1 MESLPFNLPGTGFLF
16 VFFLVFVTIE
26 FPAVLLN
33 TSTGETESEF
43 HTYVQPQEH
52 PVLSEFCTEL
62 TGLTQN
68 QVDEGVPLNIC
79 LSQFLKLIQKIHKE
93 KKIMFST
100 DILKWDF
107 GVCLQ
112 YECKRKQPRKPDTL
126 NSWIDLKAAC
136 RAYYNRKPK
145 GLNGALQDLGIA
157 FAGREHSR
165 KYDMMILIFNIL
177 PSPPLTHV
185 PKHHIYR
192 SFKHLQG
199 WGLNHFPG
207 QPVPMLDNPL
217 AVSCCFMACYLGE
230 ETDPHLATTSF
241 QVAVES
247 NKVSPQPPLLQAKQ
261 PQFPQPPPIRL
272 VLQTLHQLRC
282 PSLDTLQH
290 LNVSLG
296 VRGPKLNTGFEV
308 RPHQCRVQG
317 HNHCPSS
324 PAGHAISDTSQGA
337 IGRLGHLV
345 TLLAH
350 IQAAVNHQHSQVL
363 FCWAAFQ
370 PLFPKPVALHG
381 VAVTQVQDLALG
393 LVKPHTIDLGPSI
406 QPVQVPLQ
414 SLPTLKQINTPTQ
427 LGVVCKLTEAWN
439 TDERTL
445 TINFTDKTP
454 LGSNSRPETSR
465 DGTCETNSLDEK
477 NHHGIAGIKINSNV
491 QTEEQQTTCTDSS
504 ADVHAVPSSS
514 SRTELHAQAQ
524 SSLAASTDKFLVPLE
539 QAQQSHSTVS
549 TGIRQGL
556 SNGQPLSTA
565 RYSPPVHGSGLVL
578 VSTTIS
584 SVNISNEDIS
594 TSSDC
599 LSLLTD
605 GEGVALIPESQYEQN
620 SECDKFKDDSS
631 TDILTVFEE
640 KTISKQLAVMRSD
653 NQSLEETVVPVEP
666 LKSIIYKS
674 PDTTIYNVGTV
685 QRQTSNFSAFK
696 LPSAMVNAI
705 SALSALAG
713 NCSAP
718 SEVPKRKPASPKT
731 FPPAKK
737 QSFAICQEKTTS
749 FDHSLSLRSSNLSK
763 ASPAI
768 LNFTVN
774 LNQSVRAVKNG
785 KPTPPLSN
793 CGRRAKKAH
802 EGNKKGCG
810 YFKWEY
816 ALLKEKSNGLTLN
829 ADALTSLGTYATQ
842 LDSLDV
848 NNVIALP
855 L

>member
-1 MESLPFNLPGTGFLF
+1 MAAAAPRPLRGGRRPPGAEGGDGHQGPGQ
-16 VFFLVFVTIE
+16 VRAAG
-26 FPAVLLN
+26 PAVLLN

-62 TGLTQN
+62 TGLTQ
-68 QVDEGVPLNIC
+68 QPLCFACTKTLLAQSVSLCFLSSSTGRYYYVDE
-79 LSQFLKLIQKIHKE
+79 
-93 KKIMFST
+93 
-100 DILKWDF
+100 WDF

-136 RAYYNRKPK
+136 RAHPK
-145 GLNGALQDLGIA
+145 NN
-157 FAGREHSR
+157 
-165 KYDMMILIFNIL
+165 LI
-177 PSPPLTHV
+177 S
-185 PKHHIYR
+185 
-192 SFKHLQG
+192 
-199 WGLNHFPG
+199 
-207 QPVPMLDNPL
+207 
-217 AVSCCFMACYLGE
+217 
-230 ETDPHLATTSF
+230 
-241 QVAVES
+241 
-247 NKVSPQPPLLQAKQ
+247 
-261 PQFPQPPPIRL
+261 
-272 VLQTLHQLRC
+272 
-282 PSLDTLQH
+282 
-290 LNVSLG
+290 
-296 VRGPKLNTGFEV
+296 
-308 RPHQCRVQG
+308 
-317 HNHCPSS
+317 
-324 PAGHAISDTSQGA
+324 
-337 IGRLGHLV
+337 
-345 TLLAH
+345 
-350 IQAAVNHQHSQVL
+350 
-363 FCWAAFQ
+363 
-370 PLFPKPVALHG
+370 
-381 VAVTQVQDLALG
+381 
-393 LVKPHTIDLGPSI
+393 
-406 QPVQVPLQ
+406 
-414 SLPTLKQINTPTQ
+414 
-427 LGVVCKLTEAWN
+427 
-439 TDERTL
+439 RTL

-793 CGRRAKKAH
+793 CGRRAKKLYVSKAGPNHGKAFFCCPVGKH

-829 ADALTSLGTYATQ
+829 ADALTSLGTYASNLRNSSNKKYLCLRPCMRT
-842 LDSLDV
+842 
-848 NNVIALP
+848 
-855 L
+855 